1 MIWFENFT
9 AIELQ
14 MRATFFK
21 NLDFGQKFLLV
32 FSDRFTSVIFGDK

>member
-9 AIELQ
+9 AIEMQ

-21 NLDFGQKFLLV
+21 NLDFWQNFLLV
-32 FSDRFTSVIFGDK
+32 FSDRFTSVIFEHK